1 MDHSTNGPASHLA
14 VQEDL
19 STTNDVSSSIFI
31 REESGQTALPDLE
44 LDIPKKANKEEGESV
59 KEENEES
66 DDIDDDVFHPSPLP
80 PKPENDSCKT
90 TVITTTNST
99 TTQPT
104 LDPLAESYRV
114 IPTKPQSPTS
124 KHFLFLK
131 PTTLKTKTVK
141 NVRYLLHLELV
152 MTSIQISILR
162 NTIFCFDVL
171 SITNC
176 KIQNL

>member
-44 LDIPKKANKEEGESV
+44 LDIPKKANKEEGESA

-104 LDPLAESYRV
+104 TLDPLAESYRV
-114 IPTKPQSPTS
+114 IPNKTTESNFKAFFSIF
-124 KHFLFLK
+124 KKDLNHLLFSL
-131 PTTLKTKTVK
+131 
-141 NVRYLLHLELV
+141 NIFSAVRYARVPSLV
-152 MTSIQISILR
+152 TLPLMYSKTL
-162 NTIFCFDVL
+162 
-171 SITNC
+171 
-176 KIQNL
+176 

>member
-1 MDHSTNGPASHLA
+1 MLCG
-14 VQEDL
+14 
-19 STTNDVSSSIFI
+19 SSSIFSSSI
-31 REESGQTALPDLE
+31 FNLCKEESGQTALPDLE
-44 LDIPKKANKEEGESV
+44 LDNPKKAEDKEEADNEA
-59 KEENEES
+59 KEEEES

-131 PTTLKTKTVK
+131 PTTLKTITVK
-141 NVRYLLHLELV
+141 K
-152 MTSIQISILR
+152 
-162 NTIFCFDVL
+162 
-171 SITNC
+171 C
-176 KIQNL
+176 KILITPRISDDKHTDEYFT

>member
-1 MDHSTNGPASHLA
+1 MDHSTNGPASASHLA

-19 STTNDVSSSIFI
+19 STTNDVSSSIFNLCK
-31 REESGQTALPDLE
+31 EESGQTALPDLE
-44 LDIPKKANKEEGESV
+44 LDNPKKVEDKEEENDNEA
-59 KEENEES
+59 KEEEES

-131 PTTLKTKTVK
+131 RTTLK
-141 NVRYLLHLELV
+141 L
-152 MTSIQISILR
+152 
-162 NTIFCFDVL
+162 
-171 SITNC
+171 
-176 KIQNL
+176 